1 MPDMVMARNIL
12 FAVIGCCIFI
22 ALGAFF
28 GKRMTVPS
36 LMKYTGIIA
45 LAVIILGVIYIAYLL
60 FAQTDPLS
68 AVKDALLIVGVI
80 VAACALMT
88 VGGYFGKKA
97 EVFRVVF
104 TMGIVALLAIIVFLV
119 YLAYLAF
126 FGGK

>member
-1 MPDMVMARNIL
+1 MPDMLMARNIL
-12 FAVIGCCIFI
+12 FAVVGCCIFI

-36 LMKYTGIIA
+36 LMKYAGIIA
-45 LAVIILGVIYIAYLL
+45 LVAVVLGVIYIAYLL
-60 FAQTDPLS
+60 FAQSDPVS

-104 TMGIVALLAIIVFLV
+104 TMGIIVLVAIVVFLI